1 MWQRLQTLF
10 LAIATG
16 LVVALFFCVKAY
28 EPGPEGTRLAE
39 FTYVRNFPYLVLLVV
54 TAFLQLLALF
64 TYNRRVFQ
72 LRTASLSAIVLL
84 AFQIWLAVDF
94 FVLSDGLVYSVSAV
108 FPLCAAILDFIA
120 VRYIIRD
127 QLLVES
133 ITHLRSRKKNASSKK
148 KLK

>member
-16 LVVALFFCVKAY
+16 LVVALFFSLKAY

-39 FTYVRNFPYLVLLVV
+39 YTYVRYFPYLVFLIV
-54 TAFLQLLALF
+54 TAILQVLALF
-64 TYNRRVFQ
+64 TFNQRVFQ
-72 LRTASLSAIVLL
+72 LRTATLSAIVLL

-94 FVLSDGLVYSVSAV
+94 ATCSDGLVYRVSAV
-108 FPLCAAILDFIA
+108 FPVCAAILDFIA

-133 ITHLRSRKKNASSKK
+133 ITRLRAGKKNRSGKK
-148 KLK
+148 KKQ